1 MYRKTVV
8 NCLPR
13 EIFLTVKNQLNGV
26 NDLFHYHS
34 QFSSPIGEKI
44 LDEVGSEIRRKGY
57 LTYDQLLEISD
68 WKAGRRN
75 RRNVRKN
82 KPQRVVEITKN
93 ALSFDD
99 DESRIKTLCWPN
111 LNGVRVP
118 VASTILTFYD
128 PEKYGVI
135 DQHTSRSLYRNR
147 SVLEEV
153 CGPSRFFEKKKLTG
167 FTVRDYLEYL
177 RIIRKVV
184 KILSKNIGKHFTAR
198 DVDRAL
204 WQEDKENGGKLS

>member
-1 MYRKTVV
+1 MIDRS
-8 NCLPR
+8 
-13 EIFLTVKNQLNGV
+13 ITVKNELNGV
-26 NDLFHYHS
+26 NDLLHYLNR
-34 QFSSPIGEKI
+34 FSSPIVEKI
-44 LDEVGSEIRRKGY
+44 LDEVGGEIRRQGY
-57 LTYDQLLEISD
+57 LTYDQLLKISD
-68 WKAGRRN
+68 WKAGHRN

-82 KPQRVVEITKN
+82 ENQKVVEITKN
-93 ALSFDD
+93 ALSFVDD
-99 DESRIKTLCWPN
+99 KSRIKTLCWPN

-147 SVLEEV
+147 GVLEEA
-153 CGPSRFFEKKKLTG
+153 CGSSRLFEKKKLTG

-177 RIIRKVV
+177 RIIRKVA
-184 KILSKNIGKHFTAR
+184 KILSKKIGKHFSAR
-198 DVDRAL
+198 EVEKAL